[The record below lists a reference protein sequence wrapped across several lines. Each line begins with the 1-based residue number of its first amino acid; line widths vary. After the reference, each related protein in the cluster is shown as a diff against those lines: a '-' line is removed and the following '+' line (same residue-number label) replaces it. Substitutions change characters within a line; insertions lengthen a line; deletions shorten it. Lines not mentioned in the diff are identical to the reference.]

1 MIFSLIFP
9 CCRLNMRHKTMFFF
23 FICAINTFAWNELV
37 YFTLVSDG
45 VTLSMLSGEL
55 LKSVNHSKTHRY
67 SSYSISI
74 SDINECLS
82 NNGNC
87 SHTCT
92 NTNGSYI
99 CSCRLGY
106 AIDANNDSCN
116 GKFDFNDILV
126 AILSTT

>member
-1 MIFSLIFP
+1 
-9 CCRLNMRHKTMFFF
+9 MFFF
-23 FICAINTFAWNELV
+23 YICAINTFAWNELV

-45 VTLSMLSGEL
+45 VIFSMLSGEL
-55 LKSVNHSKTHRY
+55 LKSVNIRKLTYNHLIPFLYCT
-67 SSYSISI
+67 I

-87 SHTCT
+87 SQTCT
-92 NTNGSYI
+92 NTNRSYI

-106 AIDANNDSCN
+106 AIDANNHSCN

-126 AILSTT
+126 AILSTKQNRYQ